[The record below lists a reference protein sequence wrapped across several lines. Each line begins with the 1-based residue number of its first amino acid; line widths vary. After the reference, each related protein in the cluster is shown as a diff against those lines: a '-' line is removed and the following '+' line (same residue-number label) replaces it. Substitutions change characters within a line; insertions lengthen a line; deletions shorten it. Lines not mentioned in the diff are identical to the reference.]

1 MEPASSTRRS
11 TRARRTPST
20 EESISS
26 IFDAANEAAEAHA
39 DDAPL
44 IIPASLNAHPRV
56 RDKILCTETRSNR
69 EKQAYLYLADNAFA
83 QMEGASA
90 EELQGMKR
98 KAEEMRKKAEEAHL
112 EHFGRPIRENPFASP
127 GGD

>member
-1 MEPASSTRRS
+1 
-11 TRARRTPST
+11 
-20 EESISS
+20 
-26 IFDAANEAAEAHA
+26 
-39 DDAPL
+39 
-44 IIPASLNAHPRV
+44 
-56 RDKILCTETRSNR
+56 
-69 EKQAYLYLADNAFA
+69 
-83 QMEGASA
+83 MEGASA

>member
-1 MEPASSTRRS
+1 MTHRSSYRLRS
-11 TRARRTPST
+11 TR
-20 EESISS
+20 I
-26 IFDAANEAAEAHA
+26 HA
-39 DDAPL
+39 CA
-44 IIPASLNAHPRV
+44 I
-56 RDKILCTETRSNR
+56 KYFEETRSNR

-98 KAEEMRKKAEEAHL
+98 KAEEMRKRRKRRTSSPP
-112 EHFGRPIRENPFASP
+112 GRPIRENPSASP